1 MDAAAPFSVSSS
13 LLEAVYDAAATSNSS
28 LSCNKWEGRE
38 SRKPKGE
45 DDESLVVLG
54 AAANGLFSSQRV
66 SGCGGGVSVHI

>member
-28 LSCNKWEGRE
+28 LSCNKWEERE

-54 AAANGLFSSQRV
+54 AANGLSSSQRV